1 MGTNA
6 APEIANYYLLHLLD
20 PSITEQQHVKLYK
33 RFLDDLLLLWNGTL
47 HEFNIFFNHLNQVI
61 PGITFTYKISSEANE
76 FLDLQIAIS
85 SFGNSKPKLSFST
98 HQKALNK
105 YAYISPKSC
114 HPVHT
119 LKGFI
124 HGELQRYATNSSNHF
139 FYNDTK
145 RLFMKRLLARGY
157 SRKFLLPI
165 FLKHKYFQRTP
176 YEAPGPQL
184 NMSIR
189 YSYRSK
195 ITSLGFKLKH
205 TAKKYL
211 RELIPGTQFLISWKK
226 SPNLFNKLCKSK
238 LTAKQSEIICE
249 RNSLVFPVDR
259 AI

>member
-1 MGTNA
+1 
-6 APEIANYYLLHLLD
+6 L
-20 PSITEQQHVKLYK
+20 
-33 RFLDDLLLLWNGTL
+33 
-47 HEFNIFFNHLNQVI
+47 I

-76 FLDLQIAIS
+76 FLDLRIAIS

-124 HGELQRYATNSSNHF
+124 HGELQRYAINSSSHF

-145 RLFMKRLLARGY
+145 QLFMKRLLARGY

-165 FLKHKYFQRTP
+165 FLKHKYFQRTL
-176 YEAPGPQL
+176 YETPGPQL

-189 YSYRSK
+189 YSYRGK
-195 ITSLGFKLKH
+195 LPSLGFQLKH

-226 SPNLFNKLCKSK
+226 SPNLFNQLCKSK
-238 LTAKQSEIICE
+238 LTTKQSQIINA
-249 RNSLVFPVDR
+249 RNSFVFPGNK
-259 AI
+259 AA